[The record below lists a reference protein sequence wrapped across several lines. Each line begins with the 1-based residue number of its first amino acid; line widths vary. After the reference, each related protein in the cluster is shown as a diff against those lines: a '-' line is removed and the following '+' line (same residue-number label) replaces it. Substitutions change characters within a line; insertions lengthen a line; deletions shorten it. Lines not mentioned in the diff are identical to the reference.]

1 MKTPSLVLS
10 AGLLL
15 AIVAGCAHQAD
26 RAPAMVRYE
35 ASQEAQESE
44 IIRERNP
51 ELYNAAEV
59 EHANAIK
66 AERAEEYE
74 ATAHHAEVAV
84 LLWRTAEARSH
95 TVDAEARQA
104 TAERRYA
111 AGEAALE
118 AARAERDEET
128 LAIARLQEIIKL
140 QKEMDA
146 AAKAMAAHKQSEKV
160 KAATNAAMLAAM
172 AALKDAEAV
181 QASVFA
187 AEAFAKAQNALT
199 LATATLQ
206 AGDLGAAQKH
216 AEVATAAATE
226 AKQSA
231 GPKFEADRARRS
243 HEARAKRLFE
253 EVKQTGGE
261 RRVSERG
268 VEVTLRSVFE
278 PGEIFVAPI
287 ARSSLEKVAE
297 LAKSYGEFAI
307 IIEAHTDSRGGTT
320 ANLTLSQSRADAVLS
335 FLTKNGVSPSR
346 ITAIGKGSAEPI
358 ADNRSQDGRAANR
371 RVEITFVQP
380 PPS

>member
-1 MKTPSLVLS
+1 MR
-10 AGLLL
+10 GLLL

-146 AAKAMAAHKQSEKV
+146 AAKKY
-160 KAATNAAMLAAM
+160 
-172 AALKDAEAV
+172 AALKETAPAEALHHLETV
-181 QASVFA
+181 VLLADPVLPVGLLPAGWPGEQLRHSYADFA
-187 AEAFAKAQNALT
+187 ALM
-199 LATATLQ
+199 
-206 AGDLGAAQKH
+206 
-216 AEVATAAATE
+216 V
-226 AKQSA
+226 
-231 GPKFEADRARRS
+231 ARRGP
-243 HEARAKRLFE
+243 AGALM
-253 EVKQTGGE
+253 EV
-261 RRVSERG
+261 R
-268 VEVTLRSVFE
+268 
-278 PGEIFVAPI
+278 
-287 ARSSLEKVAE
+287 
-297 LAKSYGEFAI
+297 
-307 IIEAHTDSRGGTT
+307 
-320 ANLTLSQSRADAVLS
+320 
-335 FLTKNGVSPSR
+335 
-346 ITAIGKGSAEPI
+346 
-358 ADNRSQDGRAANR
+358 
-371 RVEITFVQP
+371 
-380 PPS
+380 